1 MQKRDVTWTASAKV
15 VPDLLQSAAFVKP
28 EWKFS
33 RKMVGRASSSS
44 SFFYYVYNPNQ
55 CLTFEAVQKFD
66 EKSWI
71 EEDGLSTGWKIP
83 LQKCYMLWYMSLFVG
98 VLNITFR
105 SVWNDGYYIKD
116 SFWLMFEGDK
126 QQAWSA
132 HSTATVSWKVTGII
146 AEEGDVIYIPDGW
159 WRSIWP
165 PSEGKQE
172 TSEDLGVL
180 EGLAK
185 KLNINILSSTP
196 PPNRWSG
203 ASYAYS

>member
-55 CLTFEAVQKFD
+55 YLTFEAVQKFD

-98 VLNITFR
+98 CFKYHLQECLKWWLLYKGFLLINVWGGQAASLKCTFNCNR
-105 SVWNDGYYIKD
+105 
-116 SFWLMFEGDK
+116 F
-126 QQAWSA
+126 
-132 HSTATVSWKVTGII
+132 
-146 AEEGDVIYIPDGW
+146 
-159 WRSIWP
+159 
-165 PSEGKQE
+165 
-172 TSEDLGVL
+172 L
-180 EGLAK
+180 EGHWHHCRRGRCDLYTRWMVAEHLAAQRRETG
-185 KLNINILSSTP
+185 NIWRFRCTRRVGKEIEYQHTFQYS
-196 PPNRWSG
+196 
-203 ASYAYS
+203 ASK